1 MGLNV
6 LGYPS
11 RGWSEE
17 EKMKEKNPQ
26 SLTMAAAPAPYKCV
40 IGILVLIE
48 GEV

>member
-11 RGWSEE
+11 GGWLE
-17 EKMKEKNPQ
+17 EKIKGQNPH

-40 IGILVLIE
+40 IGILVLTE